1 MSTHHLQH
9 SIVALVEVH
18 YKRGLPERYE
28 VLMAPVGDGSMVCI
42 GMHSPYAG
50 DNRERM
56 QPWPSDS
63 YDSEALCAVHVLA
76 VCTFGDAHAAP
87 RIVGA
92 PEWDEV
98 SLEVVAL
105 GERKPRRL
113 LKLELTADSADRG
126 TCLHWDTTA
135 VVGHEMVRI
144 CREDADPLFAI
155 TRLAMADWATAVPQ
169 QPEHHAV
176 VSAAPLPRPIAEP
189 ALAIAGDAAALD
201 DSAPDTALF
210 DPAAN
215 TPVFDAELDPLADA
229 GLPDAAAI
237 AAVASV
243 PARPL
248 YAGH

>member
-1 MSTHHLQH
+1 MSTPHLQH

-28 VLMAPVGDGSMVCI
+28 VLMAPVGDGSIVCI

-56 QPWPSDS
+56 QPWPCDA
-63 YDSEALCAVHVLA
+63 YDSEALCAVHVLS
-76 VCTFGDAHAAP
+76 VCTFGDVHAVP

-105 GERKPRRL
+105 GGRKPRRL
-113 LKLELTADSADRG
+113 LKLELTADSGDRG

-144 CREDADPLFAI
+144 CREDADPLYAI
-155 TRLAMADWATAVPQ
+155 TRLAIADWASAVPQ
-169 QPEHHAV
+169 QPERSERVAPVARAV
-176 VSAAPLPRPIAEP
+176 EESALVLVA
-189 ALAIAGDAAALD
+189 DADALD
-201 DSAPDTALF
+201 DSDADTALF

-215 TPVFDAELDPLADA
+215 TPVFETELEPLAA
-229 GLPDAAAI
+229 EGLPDAAAI
-237 AAVASV
+237 AAVTT